1 MTLFVLVAAA
11 LLPVALAWAGRLRV
25 LGALVATLLLAAAVV
40 VRVTTCV
47 SVDEGALGL
56 VAAVLAVA
64 GGSVVTTA
72 VFDVIDERS
81 TDEAESLEAA
91 GHILRGGTWVGALER
106 LAVFGSLVAG
116 LPSGVALTLAVKG
129 LGRYPEL
136 RSGDRPGTAE
146 RFIIGTLV
154 SVLWA
159 ALCAYV
165 ATGLGPLE
173 MGRAT
178 LDG

>member
-1 MTLFVLVAAA
+1 MILLVLVTVA
-11 LLPVALAWAGRLRV
+11 LVPVAAGWAGRHRV
-25 LGALVATLLLAAAVV
+25 LAASAATVLLASAAI
-40 VRVTTCV
+40 VRVVASV
-47 SVDEGALGL
+47 SVDEGVLGI

-72 VFDVIDERS
+72 VFDVIDDRS
-81 TDEAESLEAA
+81 TDQAESLEAA

-116 LPSGVALTLAVKG
+116 IPSGVALTLAVKG

-136 RSGDRPGTAE
+136 RSGDRPATAE

-159 ALCAYV
+159 AVCAYV
-165 ATGLGPLE
+165 ATGFTPLDT
-173 MGRAT
+173 GGVPFDA
-178 LDG
+178 

>member
-1 MTLFVLVAAA
+1 MILLVLAT
-11 LLPVALAWAGRLRV
+11 VALVPVGIGWTGRHRV
-25 LGALVATLLLAAAVV
+25 LAASAATVLLAAAVI
-40 VRVTTCV
+40 VRVLASV
-47 SVDEGALGL
+47 SIDEGVLGI

-72 VFDVIDERS
+72 VFDVIDDRS
-81 TDEAESLEAA
+81 TDRTESLEAA

-116 LPSGVALTLAVKG
+116 IPSGVALTLAVKG

-136 RSGDRPGTAE
+136 RSGDRPATAE

-165 ATGLGPLE
+165 VTGLDGLGSLGPSE
-173 MGRAT
+173 
-178 LDG
+178 

>member
-1 MTLFVLVAAA
+1 MI
-11 LLPVALAWAGRLRV
+11 LL
-25 LGALVATLLLAAAVV
+25 ALVAVALVPVAIGSAGRHRVPAALAATVLLAIAVI
-40 VRVTTCV
+40 VRVTTDAPG
-47 SVDEGALGL
+47 DESLLGL
-56 VAAVLAVA
+56 VAVVLAVA

-81 TDEAESLEAA
+81 PDRAESLEAA

-116 LPSGVALTLAVKG
+116 MPSGVALTLAIKG

-136 RSGDRPGTAE
+136 RSGDRPATAE

-165 ATGLGPLE
+165 ATGLAPLE
-173 MGRAT
+173 AGRGAF
-178 LDG
+178 DA

>member
-1 MTLFVLVAAA
+1 MMLLVLVTVA
-11 LLPVALAWAGRLRV
+11 LLPVALAWAAWHRV
-25 LGALVATLLLAAAVV
+25 LAALTATVLLGAAVV
-40 VRVTTCV
+40 VRVTSTV
-47 SVDEGALGL
+47 SVDEDVLGL

-116 LPSGVALTLAVKG
+116 IPSGVALTLAVKG

-136 RSGDRPGTAE
+136 RNGDRPATAE
-146 RFIIGTLV
+146 RFIIGTFV

-165 ATGLGPLE
+165 ATGFTPFEAGSAAF
-173 MGRAT
+173 GT
-178 LDG
+178 

>member
-1 MTLFVLVAAA
+1 MILLILVVVA
-11 LLPVALAWAGRLRV
+11 LVPVALAWAEWHRV
-25 LGALVATLLLAAAVV
+25 LSALAATILLAVAVV
-40 VRVTTCV
+40 VRVTSEV
-47 SVDEGALGL
+47 SGDQDVLGL

-81 TDEAESLEAA
+81 TDDESLEAA

-106 LAVFGSLVAG
+106 LAVYGSLVAG
-116 LPSGVALTLAVKG
+116 IPSGVALTLAVKG

-136 RSGDRPGTAE
+136 RSGDRPATAE

-165 ATGLGPLE
+165 A
-173 MGRAT
+173 MGFVPFGAGRETFDA
-178 LDG
+178 

>member
-1 MTLFVLVAAA
+1 MILLVLVAAA
-11 LLPVALAWAGRLRV
+11 LVPVAAGWTGRHRV
-25 LGALVATLLLAAAVV
+25 VAAAVATVLLAAAVI
-40 VRVTTCV
+40 VRVV
-47 SVDEGALGL
+47 ASISVDQGVLGI
-56 VAAVLAVA
+56 VASVLAVA

-72 VFDVIDERS
+72 VFDVIDDRS
-81 TDEAESLEAA
+81 TDRTESLEAA

-116 LPSGVALTLAVKG
+116 MPSGVALTLAVKG

-136 RSGDRPGTAE
+136 RSGDRPATAE

-165 ATGLGPLE
+165 ATGFAPLDA
-173 MGRAT
+173 GRAAF
-178 LDG
+178 DA